1 MLASLLTFIS
11 TLRPYIRVADVL
23 DIAVVAFFLYVGLLW
38 LKQRAAYS
46 VTITIA
52 LVAWLYTLAHLL
64 GMNLT
69 LSLFQAG
76 LTAILVALV
85 LVFQQDI
92 RRAFDRLA
100 TWGVFARQPQPAAL
114 AQAIDTLVEAMTVLA
129 ANKIGA
135 LMVIRGRES
144 LERHIR
150 GGVIVNGHISLPL
163 LYSIFHPAS
172 PGHDGAVLIGGT
184 QIERLGVHLPLS
196 ANLAEIGT
204 AGTRHTAALGMAE
217 CSDTLVLVVSEER
230 GAMSVAEKGKL
241 ESIGA
246 AADLKEHL
254 QRFYEDVLPTS
265 GQARRRAWFTH
276 HLGSKLAAL
285 ALASL
290 LWVLFAYDIEST
302 ERTLPV
308 KVQTEGSL
316 PWRLR
321 LVELKAQPAEMS
333 ILLLLR
339 EPGWGRITELRTK
352 PLDLSKIRQTTTLR
366 LPLLL
371 PEQAQLPPG
380 VEPVVSVLVDVAAR
394 AHQ

>member
-1 MLASLLTFIS
+1 MLASILTFIGA
-11 TLRPYIRVADVL
+11 LRPHIRVADVL
-23 DIAVVAFFLYVGLLW
+23 DIAVIAFFFYVGLLW

-46 VTITIA
+46 VIITIA

-85 LVFQQDI
+85 LIFQQDI

-100 TWGVFARQPQPAAL
+100 TWGVLSRQPQPAAL
-114 AQAIDTLVEAMTVLA
+114 AQAIDILIEAMVVLA

-135 LMVIRGRES
+135 LVVIRGRES

-150 GGVIVNGHISLPL
+150 GGVIVNGQISLPL
-163 LYSIFHPAS
+163 LYSIFHPDS
-172 PGHDGAVLIGGT
+172 PGHDGAVLVGGT

-196 ANLAEIGT
+196 ANPPEIGT

-230 GAMSVAEKGKL
+230 GTISVAEQGKL
-241 ESIGA
+241 EPIVA
-246 AADLKEHL
+246 AADLKERL
-254 QRFYEDVLPTS
+254 QRFYENVLPIS
-265 GQARRRAWFTH
+265 RQARRRAWFTR

-290 LWVLFAYDIEST
+290 LWVLFAYEVETI

-321 LVELKAQPAEMS
+321 LVELKAQPAEMP

-339 EPGWGRITELRTK
+339 EPGWGSITELRTK
-352 PLDLSKIRQTTTLR
+352 PVNLSKIGKTTTLR

-371 PEQAQLPPG
+371 PEQAQLLPG
-380 VEPVVSVLVDVAAR
+380 TEPVVSVLVDVAAR